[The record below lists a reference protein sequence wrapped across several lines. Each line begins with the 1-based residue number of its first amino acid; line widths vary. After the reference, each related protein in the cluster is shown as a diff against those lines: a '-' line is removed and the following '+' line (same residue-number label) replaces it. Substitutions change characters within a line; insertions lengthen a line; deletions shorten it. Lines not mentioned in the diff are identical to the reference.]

1 MGSISRN
8 MKPRAV
14 SVFFIAIIVVL
25 RSYSLCGQVINQQ
38 INNSVFNSGEIIKYR
53 AVYNWGFIWI
63 NAGDVVF
70 SVQDTVYQGIPC
82 YHFISKGW
90 SLKQYDWFFKV
101 RDRFESIASMDSL
114 KPYWF
119 VRDTYEGG
127 NVVFNR
133 YNFDYRNN
141 KLAIFSYTSDR
152 AAKELIVP
160 LKPVTFD
167 VLSAIYY
174 CRTIDFENLTINQK
188 IPLSMAIDNEVFNL
202 YFRYLGK
209 EKITLHDKSVYST
222 YKFSVMLVKGTIFKG
237 GEDLLVWV
245 TDDKRRIP
253 VLVEAKILVGSVKA
267 VLVGVEPSL

>member
-1 MGSISRN
+1 MGSIHRN
-8 MKPRAV
+8 IKPRTI
-14 SVFFIAIIVVL
+14 SVFFIAIFVL
-25 RSYSLCGQVINQQ
+25 FSTFSIYGQVAQQ
-38 INNSVFNSGEIIKYR
+38 TLNNTFKSGEIVKYR

-70 SVQDTVYQGIPC
+70 SIKDTVYQGIPC

-101 RDRFESIASMDSL
+101 RDRFESIASKDSL

-127 NVVFNR
+127 NVVYNR
-133 YNFDYRNN
+133 YNFDYTN
-141 KLAIFSYTSDR
+141 KSLSIFSYTSER
-152 AAKELIVP
+152 SAKQQTFP
-160 LKPVTFD
+160 LKTNTFD

-174 CRTIDFENLTINQK
+174 CRTLDFDNLVKDQK
-188 IPLSMAIDNEVFNL
+188 IPLTMAIDNEVFNL
-202 YFRYLGK
+202 YIRYQGK
-209 EKITLHDKSVYST
+209 ETITLHNAGTYST

-245 TDDKRRIP
+245 TDDDKRIP

-267 VLVGVEPSL
+267 VLVGVEQQN